1 MAQNLQ
7 DCSFKIKTFNIKY
20 NRDISPLAKNII
32 QSFNL
37 KLYYYVVEDLSYFL
51 REKPTELDKI
61 LEILNCT
68 VLFLHNNFFIN
79 FFDIYVYEIN
89 VKEVKNHNK
98 LIHSNSMNLSIVNY
112 LSIKLAYQSKKI
124 NKKFE
129 TIW

>member
-1 MAQNLQ
+1 MYNWSECMRVL
-7 DCSFKIKTFNIKY
+7 FTFNIKY